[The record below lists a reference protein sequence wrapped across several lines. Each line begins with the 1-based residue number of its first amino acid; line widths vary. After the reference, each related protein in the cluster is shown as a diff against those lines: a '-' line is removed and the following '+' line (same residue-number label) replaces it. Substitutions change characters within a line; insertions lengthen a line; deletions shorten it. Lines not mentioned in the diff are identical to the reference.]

1 MKIAIAGTGDLAR
14 YFYASL
20 PHHDHTPIALTRSP
34 RPFLDELSIEQ
45 RVTDYTV
52 PSLTLHLSD
61 CDAVISTISAQGQD
75 HITAHLALLSA
86 CRLSPRCKRFI
97 PSEWTGNIEKYPDLE
112 PRYMHETREPIRRAL
127 REQDEVMWTSVL
139 VGWFA
144 EYLLPVG
151 HERRY
156 FGALTVGWPVD
167 FEKRVF
173 VLYGEGERRV
183 TLTSA
188 WDVVEAVVG
197 LLESGDEKR
206 WEEYTHIEGA
216 TVCWT
221 NLLGILQERSEG
233 EKWSVVRRGY
243 EDAVG
248 QVKKSERG
256 GEYGKKVEAQLQ
268 LLGYTDFNCVDGK
281 KARRQSEVYLPGMRF
296 RGVKEVLDEAKVSG
310 KSAA

>member
-14 YFYASL
+14 YFYTSL
-20 PHHDHTPIALTRSP
+20 AHHNHTPIALTRS
-34 RPFLDELSIEQ
+34 RKPFLDELHIEQ

-52 PSLTLHLSD
+52 QSLTTHLSD
-61 CDAVISTISAQGQD
+61 CDAVISTISAQAPD

-97 PSEWTGNIEKYPDLE
+97 PSEWTGNIEKHPQLE
-112 PRYMHETREPIRRAL
+112 PRYMHETREPIRQAL

-151 HERRY
+151 DERRY
-156 FGALTVGWPVD
+156 FGSLSVGWPVD

-173 VLYGEGERRV
+173 VLYEEGERRV

-188 WDVVEAVVG
+188 WDAVKAVVG
-197 LLESGDEKR
+197 LLESGEEKR
-206 WEEYTHIEGA
+206 WEEYTHIEGE
-216 TVCWT
+216 TVCWRD
-221 NLLGILQERSEG
+221 LLALLQKRSQGRE
-233 EKWSVVRRGY
+233 WTVVKRGY
-243 EDAVG
+243 EEAIR
-248 QVKKSERG
+248 QVEKAEES

-268 LLGYTDFNCVDGK
+268 LLGYTDFNRVDAE
-281 KARRQSEVYLPGMRF
+281 KAKMQREVYCPGVRF
-296 RGVKEVLDEAKVSG
+296 RVIKEVLSEAEASEEGVV
-310 KSAA
+310 

>member
-14 YFYASL
+14 YFYTSL
-20 PHHDHTPIALTRSP
+20 PHHGHTAIALTRSP
-34 RPFLDELSIEQ
+34 KSFLDELSIEQ

-52 PSLTLHLSD
+52 SSLTSHLSD

-97 PSEWTGNIEKYPDLE
+97 PSEWTGNIEKYPELE
-112 PRYMHETREPIRRAL
+112 PRYMHETREPIRRAF

-151 HERRY
+151 QEGRY

-173 VLYGEGERRV
+173 VLYGEGETRV

-188 WDVVEAVVG
+188 WDVVKAVVG
-197 LLESGDEKR
+197 LLENGEKKK
-206 WEEYTHIEGA
+206 WEEYTHIEGE
-216 TVCWT
+216 TVSWRDLLAVLRKRGRGGEWT
-221 NLLGILQERSEG
+221 
-233 EKWSVVRRGY
+233 VVRRGY
-243 EDAVG
+243 EDAVR
-248 QVKKSERG
+248 QVEEAKES
-256 GEYGKKVEAQLQ
+256 GEFGKEVETQLQ
-268 LLGYTDFNCVDGK
+268 LLGYTSFNCVDAE
-281 KARRQSEVYLPGMRF
+281 KAKRQMEVYFPGVRV
-296 RGVKEVLDEAKVSG
+296 RGITVVDHLTIIPT
-310 KSAA
+310 